1 MRKLLLLLMTL
12 IAPAAT
18 PTDTPS
24 ALHGMAAVK
33 AVEALE
39 GRRMSLAEKR
49 VILEE
54 GYVYGPY
61 FDTKGNLT
69 SGVGQ
74 TGAFRGMS
82 FSETFIHHS
91 LRASLRFPRW
101 EEYTEELQAELIV
114 AEYRGDLGH
123 SPRTLRL
130 INEERWRGASVE
142 FLRHDEYNR
151 AGTSLG
157 VKRRLER
164 LSEMLLKQE
173 VNS

>member
-12 IAPAAT
+12 IASAGARDATVVYAGEAAIRQ
-18 PTDTPS
+18 
-24 ALHGMAAVK
+24 
-33 AVEALE
+33 VELRE
-39 GRRMSLAEKR
+39 GRSMSLSERR
-49 VILEE
+49 VISEE
-54 GYVYGPY
+54 GYVSGPY
-61 FDTKGNLT
+61 IDTKGNLT

-101 EEYTEELQAELIV
+101 DDYTEELQAELIV

-130 INEERWRGASVE
+130 ITEERWREASVE